1 MYQNRLNDYV
11 MSITLCMSNA
21 GLIVRRAV
29 RRPRFLTYR
38 EMRSVFKIV
47 FLVSVENFWLENHR
61 VKWRQTLDIYQLKFD
76 S

>member
-11 MSITLCMSNA
+11 ISITLYMSNA
-21 GLIVRRAV
+21 GLVV

-47 FLVSVENFWLENHR
+47 FLVSVENFWLENHIKSKMEADVR
-61 VKWRQTLDIYQLKFD
+61 HLPIKV
-76 S
+76 